1 MPKSDS
7 RRMRAIEAISE
18 YVINAS
24 ACDDF
29 QQMHL
34 NGSGAVAKLEE
45 RLKKFYGMRH
55 ALCVSNATA
64 GLMAVALALDLRGDE
79 FVTTPVSFGGSIA
92 SWLLLGN
99 KVIFADV
106 EPSTLTLD
114 CKSVRR
120 CITPRT
126 RAILSVDIFG
136 NPSHTDALRKLCDEY
151 QIWYIADA
159 AQSLGAYRNGK
170 PASCMADALVV
181 SFSPSKS
188 LFAGEGGAVMTNN
201 SELYQK
207 MIWHTQ
213 HPARQRRDLGFNL
226 SNEFAINGRISPLSA
241 VWANSIFDESL
252 RQLQQHQAMCF
263 GIIRALNSIGL
274 TMPIDFEEKGITP
287 SFFRLTAKWKRK
299 ACAAAL
305 LRELHQQDLSVNR
318 HPQPFTLLYQQ
329 PAFVAQYGRQYKI
342 QKPCSEAEKQI
353 FNRFSLVN
361 DYFSIRSS

>member
-7 RRMRAIEAISE
+7 QARRAGEAISE

-24 ACDDF
+24 VCDDF

-34 NGSGAVAKLEE
+34 SGSGAVAALENKL
-45 RLKKFYGMRH
+45 RTHFGKRH
-55 ALCVSNATA
+55 ALCFSNATA
-64 GLMAVALALDLRGDE
+64 GLMAIALALDLRGNE
-79 FVTTPVSFGGSIA
+79 FVTQPVSFGGSIA

-99 KVIFADV
+99 KVIFADI

-114 CKSVRR
+114 CESVRR

-136 NPSHTDALRKLCDEY
+136 NPSDTDALRRLCDEY
-151 QIWYIADA
+151 QIWHIADA

-170 PASCMADALVV
+170 PASCMADALVI
-181 SFSPSKS
+181 SFTAGKS
-188 LFAGEGGAVMTNN
+188 VFAGEGGAVVTNN
-201 SELYQK
+201 SELYQR
-207 MIWHTQ
+207 MIWWTQ
-213 HPARQRRDLGFNL
+213 HPSRQRRDLGFGL

-263 GIIRALNSIGL
+263 SIIRALNSIGL
-274 TMPIDFEEKGITP
+274 TTPIDFEEKGIAP
-287 SFFRLTAKWKRK
+287 SFFRLTAKWKRRS
-299 ACAAAL
+299 CAAAL
-305 LRELHQQDLSVNR
+305 LRELHRRDLTVDIN
-318 HPQPFTLLYQQ
+318 PQPFTLLYKQ
-329 PAFVAQYGRQYKI
+329 PAFLAQYRQQYKNL
-342 QKPCSEAEKQI
+342 KPCAGAEEQT